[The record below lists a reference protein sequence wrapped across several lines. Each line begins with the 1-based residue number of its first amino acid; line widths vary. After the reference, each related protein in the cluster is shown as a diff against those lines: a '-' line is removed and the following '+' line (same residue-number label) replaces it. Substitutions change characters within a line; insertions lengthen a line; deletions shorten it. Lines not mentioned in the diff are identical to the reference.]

1 MDHHSGGFVASPWAA
16 VLGHHAMAAT
26 AGADAGFAAAAAA
39 HVQNVAV
46 AAQHHHHSH
55 HQIAAAHHSHHHGHP
70 HSTHPH
76 HPHHHHHH
84 THPHSHHLSPTG
96 MPMDLHVPQGFPY
109 YRYRE
114 DALCWGDRK
123 SMEEIGAAQSS
134 VNARILELRK
144 EKSRDAARSRRGKEN
159 FEFYELAK
167 MLPLPAAI
175 TSQLDKASI
184 IRLTISYLK
193 LRDFSS
199 HGDPPWTREQSTSS
213 KLKSAAIRRSPAVDL
228 FEQHQGTHILQ
239 SLDGF
244 ALAVAAD
251 GRFLY
256 ISETV
261 SIYLGLSQV
270 EMTGSSIFDY
280 IHQGD
285 HAEIAEQLG
294 LSLTSGG
301 INGSSSGPAGMSSPH
316 SGGSDDGIGSHGT
329 NNPDVSG
336 QMTMNSNSG
345 YKGFERSFCV
355 RMKSTLTKRG
365 CHFKSSGYR
374 ANNDQSASG
383 GKNGKNLGTNYSVVL
398 LLCKLRPQYTF
409 SHTRKSQPPL
419 LGMVALAIALPPP
432 SVHEIRLE
440 CDMFVT
446 RLNFDFRIAHCEPRV
461 SDLLDY
467 SPEEMVGKSMYALCH
482 AEDANRMRKHHTD
495 LIEKGQVLTG
505 YYRLMNK
512 SGGYTWMQSCATV
525 VCNSKNAE
533 EQNIICVNYVISN
546 RENENLI
553 LDCCQLEPS
562 IDNIKHEDI
571 SSLDKSSGSPS
582 GDPSTSTMDNGGLSG
597 LAGAETKLASPK
609 TEPESQQQQQQ
620 QRSRGRNANNVAN
633 NNLNMIKD
641 SSSTPTIVGAM
652 DDGSANNL
660 PTTVAQAPTPAPSTT
675 KRKRK
680 SKVVPQQT
688 DVDSSNGAVDPVV
701 NEPIAKV
708 PALDRDTPRS
718 RLPSIIDDNQQHQQ
732 QQQQQQP
739 QPPPTQPPQIQSAES
754 SVKDLEQAMSK
765 HLPSPSNT
773 AGNPV
778 ANTTDFSTDSL
789 LKQQQ
794 QQNEKSS
801 TIQWIGTPHYQQP
814 APPMPATALLRQLY
828 ANRESVIRATARQTP
843 TGVFY
848 GDQQTGPLPTPP
860 GSESSY
866 DNQYIQ
872 LHSHPQKT
880 STDAFTNLV
889 STYGTYHHSSIDY
902 HNAMTPPSSVSPR
915 DSNNSLN
922 AGKPPTTATTL
933 TTLNGSY
940 EYVDPLKSQYPTTTT
955 SATDVSSPLPLK
967 PQPYSA
973 TAAMH
978 HTGTTADATSGLTY
992 SNLDQQQYFTPHSS
1006 FHLYHKGAP
1015 TSGWYSTPS

>member
-1 MDHHSGGFVASPWAA
+1 MDHPGSGFVASPWAA

-26 AGADAGFAAAAAA
+26 AAGADAGFAAAAAA
-39 HVQNVAV
+39 HVQNVAAV
-46 AAQHHHHSH
+46 AQHHHHHPHH
-55 HQIAAAHHSHHHGHP
+55 HQIAAAAHHHSHHHPHHHP
-70 HSTHPH
+70 HSH
-76 HPHHHHHH
+76 HSHH
-84 THPHSHHLSPTG
+84 THHSHHLSPTG

-159 FEFYELAK
+159 YEFYELAK

-193 LRDFSS
+193 LRDFSGQ
-199 HGDPPWTREQSTSS
+199 GDPPWTREQSSSS

-280 IHQGD
+280 VHQGD
-285 HAEIAEQLG
+285 HAEIADQLG
-294 LSLTSGG
+294 LSLTNGG
-301 INGSSSGPAGMSSPH
+301 IAGGGNGNGTTGLASPTSGA
-316 SGGSDDGIGSHGT
+316 SDDGVGTHGT
-329 NNPDVSG
+329 NNPDVSA
-336 QMTMNSNSG
+336 QMTVSSTSG
-345 YKGFERSFCV
+345 YKGYERSFCI

-374 ANNDQSASG
+374 
-383 GKNGKNLGTNYSVVL
+383 VVL

-409 SHTRKSQPPL
+409 SHTRKSPPPL

-446 RLNFDFRIAHCEPRV
+446 RINFDFRIAHCEPRV

-467 SPEEMVGKSMYALCH
+467 SPEDLVNKSMYSLCH
-482 AEDANRMRKHHTD
+482 AEDSIRLRKSHMD

-505 YYRLMNK
+505 YFRLMNK
-512 SGGYTWMQSCATV
+512 NGGYTWLQTCATI
-525 VCNSKNAE
+525 VCSTKNAD

-562 IDNIKHEDI
+562 VDCIKHEE
-571 SSLDKSSGSPS
+571 LGTDKNSGSPS
-582 GDPSTSTMDNGGLSG
+582 GDPAPEGQ
-597 LAGAETKLASPK
+597 AGIGNDAKASSPK
-609 TEPESQQQQQQ
+609 ADSDGHN
-620 QRSRGRNANNVAN
+620 QRSRGRCSNSAANTNAS
-633 NNLNMIKD
+633 NLTLVKD
-641 SSSTPTIVGAM
+641 SPNSISVEMESAASSLPVTVATPATTPT
-652 DDGSANNL
+652 
-660 PTTVAQAPTPAPSTT
+660 TTT

-680 SKVVPQQT
+680 PKASMQIEDNSEVSTVSAPAADAQPQSK
-688 DVDSSNGAVDPVV
+688 
-701 NEPIAKV
+701 I
-708 PALDRDTPRS
+708 PAIERDAPRS
-718 RLPSIIDDNQQHQQ
+718 RLPSTVDQISQQQVQQPQQSQQ
-732 QQQQQQP
+732 QQQH
-739 QPPPTQPPQIQSAES
+739 SEA
-754 SVKDLEQAMSK
+754 SVKDLENAMSK
-765 HLPSPSNT
+765 HLPSPGVNAT
-773 AGNPV
+773 EAAPV
-778 ANTTDFSTDSL
+778 ATDFSADAL

-794 QQNEKSS
+794 HEKST

-814 APPMPATALLRQLY
+814 APMPATALLRQLY

-848 GDQQTGPLPTPP
+848 GEQQSGPLPTPP

-866 DNQYIQ
+866 DNHQYLQ
-872 LHSHPQKT
+872 LHPAHPQK
-880 STDAFTNLV
+880 SSSDAFTNLV
-889 STYGTYHHSSIDY
+889 STYGGYHSSIDY

-915 DSNNSLN
+915 DTTNSLN
-922 AGKPPTTATTL
+922 ATKATSHNS
-933 TTLNGSY
+933 NGY
-940 EYVDPLKSQYPTTTT
+940 EYTDPLRVQYTTPNNTGESGGT
-955 SATDVSSPLPLK
+955 PALPLK

-973 TAAMH
+973 AAATMH
-978 HTGTTADATSGLTY
+978 HPHSSSDATNITY
-992 SNLDQQQYFTPHSS
+992 SNLDQPQYFTPHSS
-1006 FHLYHKGAP
+1006 FHLYHKGTP
-1015 TSGWYSTPS
+1015 TSGWYSAPS

>member
-1 MDHHSGGFVASPWAA
+1 MLPY
-16 VLGHHAMAAT
+16 
-26 AGADAGFAAAAAA
+26 
-39 HVQNVAV
+39 QAV
-46 AAQHHHHSH
+46 AMDYAGYQR
-55 HQIAAAHHSHHHGHP
+55 QPTPGHP
-70 HSTHPH
+70 GNHM
-76 HPHHHHHH
+76 
-84 THPHSHHLSPTG
+84 PTMSSLG
-96 MPMDLHVPQGFPY
+96 MPGVAAGPFTHSWLMPSQDLCAMPYGKMPNQHQGGP
-109 YRYRE
+109 
-114 DALCWGDRK
+114 G
-123 SMEEIGAAQSS
+123 MHGAQQPIEPG
-134 VNARILELRK
+134 ILELRK

-159 FEFYELAK
+159 YEFYELAK

-193 LRDFSS
+193 LRDFSGQ
-199 HGDPPWTREQSTSS
+199 GDPPWSREQSSSS

-280 IHQGD
+280 VHQGD
-285 HAEIAEQLG
+285 HAEIADQLG
-294 LSLTSGG
+294 LSLTNGG
-301 INGSSSGPAGMSSPH
+301 IAGGGNGNGTTGLASPTSGA
-316 SGGSDDGIGSHGT
+316 SDDGIGTHGT
-329 NNPDVSG
+329 NNPDGKFDKRSSIRHFRVNFNPI
-336 QMTMNSNSG
+336 Q
-345 YKGFERSFCV
+345 FEFNV
-355 RMKSTLTKRG
+355 TLDEI
-365 CHFKSSGYR
+365 HSE
-374 ANNDQSASG
+374 
-383 GKNGKNLGTNYSVVL
+383 VVL

-446 RLNFDFRIAHCEPRV
+446 RINFDLRIAHCEPRV

-467 SPEEMVGKSMYALCH
+467 SPEDLVNKSMYSLCH
-482 AEDANRMRKHHTD
+482 AEDAIRLRKSHMD

-505 YYRLMNK
+505 YFRLMNK
-512 SGGYTWMQSCATV
+512 NGGYTWLQTCATV
-525 VCNSKNAE
+525 VCSTKNAD

-562 IDNIKHEDI
+562 VDCIKHEE
-571 SSLDKSSGSPS
+571 LGTDKNSGSPS
-582 GDPSTSTMDNGGLSG
+582 GDAAPEGQAGVGGD
-597 LAGAETKLASPK
+597 TKSSSPK
-609 TEPESQQQQQQ
+609 TDGDGHH
-620 QRSRGRNANNVAN
+620 QRPRGRSTNSAANTSAN
-633 NNLNMIKD
+633 SLTLVKD
-641 SSSTPTIVGAM
+641 SPNSVNVEMENTASSLPATVATPVSTPNT
-652 DDGSANNL
+652 
-660 PTTVAQAPTPAPSTT
+660 TT

-680 SKVVPQQT
+680 SKASMQMEDTPEVSTVSTPVADSQPQ
-688 DVDSSNGAVDPVV
+688 SK
-701 NEPIAKV
+701 IA
-708 PALDRDTPRS
+708 AMEREAPRS
-718 RLPSIIDDNQQHQQ
+718 RLPSTVEQMSQPQQHVQLSQQQLQQPQQPQQ
-732 QQQQQQP
+732 QQQQH
-739 QPPPTQPPQIQSAES
+739 SEA
-754 SVKDLEQAMSK
+754 SVKDLENAMSK
-765 HLPSPSNT
+765 HLPSPGVNASEAT
-773 AGNPV
+773 PA
-778 ANTTDFSTDSL
+778 ATDFSADAL

-794 QQNEKSS
+794 QHEKSS

-814 APPMPATALLRQLY
+814 APMPATALLRQLY

-848 GDQQTGPLPTPP
+848 GDQQSGPLPTPP

-866 DNQYIQ
+866 DNHQYLQ
-872 LHSHPQKT
+872 LHPAHPQK
-880 STDAFTNLV
+880 SSSDAFTNLV
-889 STYGTYHHSSIDY
+889 STYGGYHSSIDY

-915 DSNNSLN
+915 DTTNNLN
-922 AGKPPTTATTL
+922 ATKATSHNS
-933 TTLNGSY
+933 NGYDYS
-940 EYVDPLKSQYPTTTT
+940 DPLRVQY
-955 SATDVSSPLPLK
+955 ATPNNAGESGSTPALPLK

-973 TAAMH
+973 ATATMH
-978 HTGTTADATSGLTY
+978 HPHSSADPTSITY
-992 SNLDQQQYFTPHSS
+992 SNLDQPQYFAPHSS
-1006 FHLYHKGAP
+1006 FHLYHKGTP